1 MTINIYMT
9 LNRYFKFNQP
19 RPNPNFPRRTYY
31 AMAPNDIWQLDLVAL
46 NQKGDIGGVGSRG
59 GVHKEEGINL
69 QQGKG
74 SGNYILNVIDV
85 YSRRLESITI
95 DSKSGESIM
104 EGLKKLFV
112 KMNGK
117 PHKIQADQ
125 EKGLWAK
132 EKELNKIGINLYTV
146 KNAYDGT
153 NSAPIVERVQRDQN
167 NYMYKHEVDN
177 PNKSNKAIS
186 EFVANN
192 FPKYHNERKHRTIQS
207 TPNDAFNGKTST
219 KDILSAVFNYSEHK
233 PQPKRNAH
241 TFAVSDKVYIP
252 KPESNRE
259 IERKGDDRWFR
270 EVHTIEKI
278 INTNPLTYQL
288 SGTKQHYYAQQM
300 KKATK

>member
-1 MTINIYMT
+1 MS
-9 LNRYFKFNQP
+9 LNKYFKFNQP

-207 TPNDAFNGKTST
+207 TPNDAFYGKTST

-233 PQPKRNAH
+233 PQPKRQINKDLN
-241 TFAVSDKVYIP
+241 VGDLVYIP
-252 KPESNRE
+252 KPETNRE
-259 IERKGDDRWFR
+259 IERKNADKWYR
-270 EVHTIEKI
+270 EPHKI
-278 INTNPLTYQL
+278 IEITRSKPPQFILEGTTQKYYREQL
-288 SGTKQHYYAQQM
+288 RH
-300 KKATK
+300 ATI